1 MPGPTELMVI
11 FGMLVLLF
19 GADKLPRLGKSVGQS
34 IKNFK
39 DGLKSEESEESDKP
53 KELKKPAKEV

>member
-39 DGLKSEESEESDKP
+39 DGLKSEESEEL
-53 KELKKPAKEV
+53 KELKKPAKEA

>member
-39 DGLKSEESEESDKP
+39 DGLKSEESEESDEP